1 MFRDN
6 KPPEEWKDF
15 NQNRE
20 MIQILANLMSEPMYE
35 SNQEGFFVLC
45 NQAFLDFFGV
55 NQEDVLVCQA
65 NEFFLNRMKERE
77 SDFTMLTVKNGS
89 LQERE
94 LELRYRDGSFHRVQ
108 ISSMISHDVNGQAFS
123 HVGMFKDITQQE
135 QQDNSYSKLLR
146 VRDAILEINNASLYV
161 EPLDQLL
168 EIILEKMLD
177 VVEAAE
183 IGTFLFRD
191 DTGHLTIRAS
201 RGYNEA
207 LLQDFRL
214 LPENSFLWKHAH
226 GQVTR
231 TEIIELNPE
240 DNSITPPLEKE
251 TSSFLIRSSIS
262 APVFIEGELYGLI
275 NVDSDQTG
283 VFKEDD
289 REVMEFIR
297 GQIEGVI
304 NRKRLYEQSERLSHF
319 DLLTQIH
326 NRRAFE
332 KALNQAIKEKKI
344 FYLIMF
350 DLDGLK
356 WINDKYGHQAGD
368 QFLKCMADQMQDI
381 KRENDTI
388 ARFGG
393 DEFIAIC
400 YRSERDDI
408 LQELEKFEAHS
419 QNKGMEIQGDQV
431 SCSFSYGVVQY
442 PQDGNNEKDLIRE
455 VDSRMYKYKRKYRR
469 GR

>member
-1 MFRDN
+1 
-6 KPPEEWKDF
+6 
-15 NQNRE
+15 
-20 MIQILANLMSEPMYE
+20 
-35 SNQEGFFVLC
+35 
-45 NQAFLDFFGV
+45 
-55 NQEDVLVCQA
+55 
-65 NEFFLNRMKERE
+65 
-77 SDFTMLTVKNGS
+77 
-89 LQERE
+89 
-94 LELRYRDGSFHRVQ
+94 
-108 ISSMISHDVNGQAFS
+108 
-123 HVGMFKDITQQE
+123 
-135 QQDNSYSKLLR
+135 
-146 VRDAILEINNASLYV
+146 
-161 EPLDQLL
+161 
-168 EIILEKMLD
+168 
-177 VVEAAE
+177 
-183 IGTFLFRD
+183 
-191 DTGHLTIRAS
+191 
-201 RGYNEA
+201 
-207 LLQDFRL
+207 L
-214 LPENSFLWKHAH
+214 LPENSFLWKYVQ

-240 DNSITPPLEKE
+240 DNSITPPLKKE

-304 NRKRLYEQSERLSHF
+304 NRKRLYEQSEQLSHF

-332 KALNQAIKEKKI
+332 KALDQAIKEKKI

-368 QFLKCMADQMQDI
+368 RFLKCMADQMQDI
-381 KRENDTI
+381 KRENDII

-408 LQELEKFEAHS
+408 LQELEKFEAYS
-419 QNKGMEIQGDQV
+419 QSKGMEIQGNQV